1 MEWGK
6 KLKRRS
12 ATWCIRDMYTC
23 RELKKCVVFSVEQK
37 KIPSNHECSLVA
49 SSFSAISFYLYKW
62 EIDPGWA
69 YVCEIFCSTREHWP
83 IDRLMFTLRD
93 TEERKTEKKMFKN
106 ALKLLKINVCA
117 CVYMVKSQWSRL
129 RKFP

>member
-62 EIDPGWA
+62 EIDPGCMWNFLLYPGTLTDRPTDV
-69 YVCEIFCSTREHWP
+69 YVTGYRGKKN
-83 IDRLMFTLRD
+83 R
-93 TEERKTEKKMFKN
+93 KKMFKN